1 MKDSKPLEAE
11 VNQLLSFGSFSNYL
25 ERTNQPPTSASRGFL
40 MSTNLPQITIS
51 NVTIRQD
58 RTGRYCINDLHRAA
72 GGEKRHQPSD
82 WLRNQQT
89 QDLITELVSPGIP
102 GDEKNQPVT
111 SIPGS
116 PDTGGGTFVVK
127 ELVYAYAMW
136 ISPKFHLQVIQT
148 FDRLME
154 DQKPKTPGEALVEMA
169 QNFLAHE
176 RALHEHGRQIA
187 DLAIQQTHTQAQ
199 VSALVHGEDYLT
211 IVGWH
216 RLNGISLDAAQASA
230 IGYRVSRICRD
241 RGIQIGS
248 ATHPLYGR
256 VNSYP
261 RELLD
266 EILPLTTDL

>member
-1 MKDSKPLEAE
+1 
-11 VNQLLSFGSFSNYL
+11 
-25 ERTNQPPTSASRGFL
+25 
-40 MSTNLPQITIS
+40 MSTDLVHTITTALS
-51 NVTIRQD
+51 MTSKEVAT
-58 RTGRYCINDLHRAA
+58 LA
-72 GGEKRHQPSD
+72 EKRHD
-82 WLRNQQT
+82 HVLRDIDNLLKT
-89 QDLITELVSPGIP
+89 LTPDLGAGFSMAYEGDPTNGYRYFNLDRDAAYCLVAGYDANARMRIIKRWQELEG
-102 GDEKNQPVT
+102 Q
-111 SIPGS
+111 
-116 PDTGGGTFVVK
+116 
-127 ELVYAYAMW
+127 
-136 ISPKFHLQVIQT
+136 
-148 FDRLME
+148 
-154 DQKPKTPGEALVEMA
+154 QKPKTPGEALVEMA

-176 RALHEHGRQIA
+176 RALSEHGRQIA

-266 EILPLTTDL
+266 EILPLATDL

>member
-40 MSTNLPQITIS
+40 MPNTLPQITIS

-58 RTGRYCINDLHRAA
+58 LTGRYCINDLHRAA

-89 QDLITELVSPGIP
+89 QELITELASPGIP
-102 GDEKNQPVT
+102 GDEQNQPVI
-111 SIPGS
+111 SVQGS

-148 FDRLME
+148 FDKVME

-199 VSALVHGEDYLT
+199 VSALVHGEDYMT
-211 IVGWH
+211 IVGWSKINH
-216 RLNGISLDAAQASA
+216 VPVTSSQASVIGLQASRVCRERGIS
-230 IGYRVSRICRD
+230 
-241 RGIQIGS
+241 IGS

-261 RELLD
+261 REILD
-266 EILPLTTDL
+266 ELLL